1 MPGLCKR
8 KADLSAMKV
17 LYGACMVFFFS
28 MGVGYNC
35 RSIYLNEA
43 MKAGVISGEL
53 MSGFWALT
61 ALLILTG
68 AFFTSYVIKH
78 TGLANTILI
87 GGIVLG
93 LGYILL
99 SEANATLSFII
110 SSVILGIG
118 GVLTG
123 KIPVQMLVMHSFYE
137 HRSYYLGILSASA
150 GLGAV
155 IGSPVLGYLI
165 NAFGWREITLYSGI
179 AIIIISSCC
188 CLWLIKGNYTE
199 PPHPAKNEE
208 KYNKAQKQVLIFILL
223 FMVLGNSISTA
234 MTTLFQPI
242 MTEKGFELIEASK
255 IFAVYSLM
263 GVASSVIGG
272 KIADRFGFGKVFLYS
287 GIAVLTGLFILYF
300 TGSSIFY
307 TTAAILIS
315 CWGVTL
321 SIFPLYCASKLF
333 PKELIQKTQTLII
346 ASGALSI
353 FLTSAISGLIFNIQ
367 QAYINILIILIF
379 AFCASL
385 WIAVKLLRL
394 TEK

>member
-1 MPGLCKR
+1 MPAR
-8 KADLSAMKV
+8 
-17 LYGACMVFFFS
+17 
-28 MGVGYNC
+28 
-35 RSIYLNEA
+35 
-43 MKAGVISGEL
+43 
-53 MSGFWALT
+53 
-61 ALLILTG
+61 
-68 AFFTSYVIKH
+68 
-78 TGLANTILI
+78 
-87 GGIVLG
+87 
-93 LGYILL
+93 
-99 SEANATLSFII
+99 
-110 SSVILGIG
+110 
-118 GVLTG
+118 
-123 KIPVQMLVMHSFYE
+123 P
-137 HRSYYLGILSASA
+137 
-150 GLGAV
+150 
-155 IGSPVLGYLI
+155 
-165 NAFGWREITLYSGI
+165 
-179 AIIIISSCC
+179 
-188 CLWLIKGNYTE
+188 
-199 PPHPAKNEE
+199 
-208 KYNKAQKQVLIFILL
+208 
-223 FMVLGNSISTA
+223 
-234 MTTLFQPI
+234 QPI

-379 AFCASL
+379 AFCTSL
-385 WIAVKLLRL
+385 WIAFKLLRL